1 MPDNASGLARRELL
15 IGLAATAL
23 GQSAPRMASARGRA
37 GVALEAKE
45 AVMAPGPGQ
54 PEIPIWALQS
64 SPPEPVVLFMKGD
77 ELEIT
82 VQNNLPVP
90 AVLNWRGLDGVRLAE
105 PLVSLS
111 PLPPGAKETRVIP
124 LRQAG
129 TFLWDLQLLGDGQA
143 RPLPALPFI
152 VAESEPVAFDRDE
165 VFLIEEWR
173 LRHDGTPIAPGT
185 EPSGASPLYTVNGGL
200 IRDVRARAH
209 ERLRFR
215 LINGCQRT
223 VIALKIEDREVRVM
237 ALDGEPAE
245 PFLARD
251 GAMVLPPG
259 GRVDAF
265 VDTGASPGATR
276 ILLHDGKGARPI
288 GQLVVAD
295 QSPLRDAALP
305 LAPPL
310 PSNGL
315 PDKLDLK
322 SAQRFDVTLGAAK
335 SGWIRP
341 ENFDMSA
348 ARAFRAKSGRPV
360 VLALTNRGDKPAI
373 FHLHGHHFRLL
384 DRLDDGWKP
393 FWLDTIAIESGQTQR
408 IAFAPDYAGSWLM
421 ESVTTDWAA
430 HRLVQ
435 WYSVE

>member
-1 MPDNASGLARRELL
+1 MPDKTSGLDRRELL
-15 IGLAATAL
+15 AGLGATAL
-23 GQSAPRMASARGRA
+23 SQCAPGPASAQGRA
-37 GVALEAKE
+37 AITLEAKG
-45 AVMAPGPGQ
+45 AVIAPGPGQ
-54 PEIPIWALQS
+54 PEIPIWVLQS
-64 SPPEPVVLFMKGD
+64 SPPEPVVRFTKGD
-77 ELEIT
+77 ELEIA

-90 AVLNWRGLDGVRLAE
+90 TVLNWRGFDGMRLAE
-105 PLVSLS
+105 PLVMRS
-111 PLPPGAKETRVIP
+111 PLPPGAKESQVIP

-152 VAESEPVAFDRDE
+152 VAESEPVAVDRDE
-165 VFLIEEWR
+165 VLLIEEWR
-173 LRHDGTPIAPGT
+173 LRPDGTPIAPGID
-185 EPSGASPLYTVNGGL
+185 PKDAPPLYTVNGRL
-200 IRDVRARAH
+200 SLDVRARAR

-215 LINGCQRT
+215 FISGCHRT
-223 VIALKIEDREVRVM
+223 VIALKIEGYEVRVM

-245 PFLARD
+245 PFSARNGAIVLA
-251 GAMVLPPG
+251 PG

-265 VDTGASPGATR
+265 VDVSASPGATP

-295 QSPLRDAALP
+295 QSPLRDTALP

-322 SAQRFDVTLGAAK
+322 RAQRFDVPLGAGQ
-335 SGWIRP
+335 SGWIKP
-341 ENFDMSA
+341 EAFAVSA
-348 ARAFRAKSGRPV
+348 APSFRAKAGRPV
-360 VLALTNRGDKPAI
+360 VLALSNRGDTSAI

-384 DRLDDGWKP
+384 DRFDDGWKP
-393 FWLDTIAIESGQTQR
+393 FWLDTIAIASGQTLG
-408 IAFAPDYAGSWLM
+408 IVFAANYVGSWLM
-421 ESVTTDWAA
+421 ETMATDWAA
-430 HRLVQ
+430 PRLVR